1 MLFPLGAIRKQFALS
16 VWKNLSAVCFVHL
29 GSLHAGCKVL
39 FEPFQAVCF
48 ACCEQVARGLLCL
61 LGAIWTRLRGSWSGL
76 CWAAAVRQPRASAAG
91 PPDTA
96 DTCRTQEHAETITT
110 KIVWISA
117 YKNEPVTAAADAT
130 VQFMNVLLLFSSLWH
145 WDQA

>member
-1 MLFPLGAIRKQFALS
+1 MRVALS
-16 VWKNLSAVCFVHL
+16 VWINLSAVCFVHL
-29 GSLHAGCKVL
+29 GSLHAGCNVL

-61 LGAIWTRLRGSWSGL
+61 LGAICKRLALSAGKIFQAAGFVHWGAIGMRLRGSWSGL

-96 DTCRTQEHAETITT
+96 DTCRTQEHAKTITT
-110 KIVWISA
+110 TYIV
-117 YKNEPVTAAADAT
+117 
-130 VQFMNVLLLFSSLWH
+130 
-145 WDQA
+145 